1 MPLYIDCFININ
13 FKICK
18 IPRVYNQIC
27 FSVLPSHLF
36 SISLYP
42 KGQSVQLKPR
52 PNRTSSSG
60 VRSVQFL
67 SKGHGSFRH
76 ASVSSSQFSPKIV
89 FVELICA
96 SIKENHNNDSNVEQK
111 ELLDYSFLPEQPTL
125 QTQAAKL
132 YRAFSEGIM
141 LLQSQRPWSLQPPH
155 KTIETSRDG
164 DSAPIS
170 SITLILKIVF
180 KGIF

>member
-1 MPLYIDCFININ
+1 MPLYIDCFINMI

-18 IPRVYNQIC
+18 IPLVYNQIC

-89 FVELICA
+89 FVELIYA
-96 SIKENHNNDSNVEQK
+96 SIKENTIMTA
-111 ELLDYSFLPEQPTL
+111 TL
-125 QTQAAKL
+125 NK
-132 YRAFSEGIM
+132 
-141 LLQSQRPWSLQPPH
+141 
-155 KTIETSRDG
+155 KN
-164 DSAPIS
+164 S
-170 SITLILKIVF
+170 SIIRSYPNSLHYKHKLPNCTGRFLRV
-180 KGIF
+180 